1 MSETKPYRIGI
12 AGLGTVGCGLVT
24 LLRRNADLIAARA
37 GRWIEIGAVCTR
49 NPKKARDADLSGLN
63 WVDDPLSL
71 PDDPTLDAVVEL
83 IGGAEGVAKTLAEKT
98 LTAGKSLVTANKAM
112 LAHHGFTLA
121 QIAERRG
128 VGLGFEAAV
137 AGGIPII
144 KTMKE
149 SFAANKINA
158 VYGILN
164 GTCNFILTEMRQ
176 TGRDFPD
183 VLKDAQTMGY
193 AEADPSFDID
203 GIDAAHKLCLL
214 SALAFGV
221 RPDFGS
227 LPVQGI
233 RDVDAADIAFAGELG
248 FRIKLLGMARR
259 EGDEIVQSLEPCL
272 VPAGSLIG
280 GVEGVFN
287 AVLVESDAAGQS
299 LSVGRGA
306 GAGPTASSV
315 ASDLVDLARERISP
329 VFGIA
334 ADRLESA
341 RWAAQGALATRFYL
355 RLTIEDRPG
364 VLADV
369 AAILRDHAVSIE
381 SVIQRGRD
389 MIRPVPLVLVLHET
403 TGAAMSVAAG
413 KIEKLGTVLGPSRMM
428 RIAPL

>member
-1 MSETKPYRIGI
+1 MLETKPYRIGI
-12 AGLGTVGCGLVT
+12 AGLGTVGCGLVA

-37 GRWIEIGAVCTR
+37 GRRIEIGAICAR
-49 NPKKARDADLSGLN
+49 NPKKAREVDLSGLN
-63 WVDDPLSL
+63 WVDDPIML
-71 PDDPTLDAVVEL
+71 PDEPGLDAVVEL
-83 IGGAEGVAKTLAEKT
+83 VGGSEGVAKTLAEKT
-98 LTAGKSLVTANKAM
+98 LAAGKSLVTANKAL

-121 QIAERRG
+121 QAAEKRG

-144 KTMKE
+144 KTLKE
-149 SFAANKINA
+149 SFSANKTNA

-176 TGRDFPD
+176 TGRDFSD
-183 VLKDAQTMGY
+183 VLKDAQIMGY

-221 RPDFGS
+221 RPDFDA

-233 RDVDAADIAFAGELG
+233 RNVNAADIAFAGELG

-315 ASDLVDLARERISP
+315 ASDLIDLARGRISP

-334 ADRLESA
+334 ADRLETA
-341 RWAAQGALATRFYL
+341 KWAAQGALATRFYL
-355 RLTIEDRPG
+355 NLTIEDRPG

-369 AAILRDHAVSIE
+369 AAIFRDHNISIE
-381 SVIQRGRD
+381 SVIQRARD
-389 MIRPVPLVLVLHET
+389 TSRPVPLVLVLHET
-403 TGAAMSVAAG
+403 TGMAMGAAVG
-413 KIEKLGTVLGPSRMM
+413 KIEKLKTVLGPSSVM